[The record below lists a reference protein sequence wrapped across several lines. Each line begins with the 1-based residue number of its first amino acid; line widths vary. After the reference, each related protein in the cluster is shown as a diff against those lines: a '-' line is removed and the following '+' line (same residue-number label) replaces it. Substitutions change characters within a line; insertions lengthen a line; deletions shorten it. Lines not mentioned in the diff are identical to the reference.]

1 MLRANRFFSATWST
15 RGRSRFPASTV
26 TPTRAAPSTPG
37 SHRSNAAWDATGSS
51 ALKTTWRSPRST
63 TTHDAVSRSRGPE
76 CSKSPS
82 SPYFPTS
89 PTCASNSPARPATGP
104 SSGCASLAPTPGR
117 AWWMTSCVFWAFG
130 PRREPS
136 RWAGASTATASRTR
150 PAELTRRSIA
160 SAATTDAAAWAGP
173 TSTPPE
179 PAGGCARAIRKC
191 EPPKSRREPGPAR
204 RGTVPGNLRWMGAT
218 TVVRNW
224 ANRPEIS
231 AILSNMD
238 NILVVDD
245 ERNIRTLCSR
255 VLAGDQIEVHGVG
268 TGKEGLQTADE
279 VSPDLV
285 LLDLR
290 LPDMDGIEVLRAL
303 KARHAE
309 TAVII
314 ITGFGQIQSAVE
326 AMKAG
331 ATDYLEKPFEHLD
344 KLKLAVARALEEVRA
359 RREIQRLHRLQEKEY
374 RVDQLIG
381 DSESTRRLRELIS
394 KLARSEAATILIH
407 GESGTGKELVA
418 RGLHYESARRDFPF
432 MEVNCAAITETLF
445 ESELFGHEKGAFT
458 DAKAAKKGL
467 MELADRGTQFRE
479 DLFYRLNVIPI
490 HIPPLRERRDDI
502 MPLARHFVLDANTR
516 FHKSIKGFTPDAER
530 LMASYQWPG
539 NVREVRNLIE
549 RLVILERSDAIE
561 PQHLPVQF
569 AAQARQP
576 VVTESSGDEPRTLAQ
591 VERAYIAQIMQRVE
605 SNKSKAAKILGISLQ
620 TLRTKLMEE

>member
-1 MLRANRFFSATWST
+1 
-15 RGRSRFPASTV
+15 
-26 TPTRAAPSTPG
+26 
-37 SHRSNAAWDATGSS
+37 
-51 ALKTTWRSPRST
+51 
-63 TTHDAVSRSRGPE
+63 
-76 CSKSPS
+76 
-82 SPYFPTS
+82 
-89 PTCASNSPARPATGP
+89 
-104 SSGCASLAPTPGR
+104 
-117 AWWMTSCVFWAFG
+117 
-130 PRREPS
+130 
-136 RWAGASTATASRTR
+136 
-150 PAELTRRSIA
+150 
-160 SAATTDAAAWAGP
+160 
-173 TSTPPE
+173 
-179 PAGGCARAIRKC
+179 
-191 EPPKSRREPGPAR
+191 
-204 RGTVPGNLRWMGAT
+204 
-218 TVVRNW
+218 
-224 ANRPEIS
+224 
-231 AILSNMD
+231 MD

-255 VLAGDQIEVHGVG
+255 VLAGDQVEVHGVG

-303 KARHAE
+303 KGRHAE
-309 TAVII
+309 IAVII

-381 DSESTRRLRELIS
+381 ESEGTRRLRDLIS

-418 RGLHYESARRDFPF
+418 RGLHYESSRRDFPF

-458 DAKAAKKGL
+458 DAKASKKGL
-467 MELADRGTQFRE
+467 MEMADRGTLFLDEVSEMSLNSQAKFLRVLQERVLRRVGGTRDIKVDLRIIAATNRPLETRVKDGQFRE

-490 HIPPLRERRDDI
+490 YIPPLRERREDI
-502 MPLARHFVLDANTR
+502 LPLARHFVLDANTR
-516 FHKSIKGFTPDAER
+516 FHKSIKGFTPEAER
-530 LMASYQWPG
+530 LMLGYQWPG
-539 NVREVRNLIE
+539 NVRELRNLIE
-549 RLVILERSDAIE
+549 RLVILGSSDFIE
-561 PQHLPVQF
+561 PQHLPAQF
-569 AAQARQP
+569 ATQVRQA
-576 VVTESSGDEPRTLAQ
+576 VVTEQTGDELRTLAE

-605 SNKSKAAKILGISLQ
+605 SNKSKAAKILGISRQ
-620 TLRTKLMEE
+620 TLRKKLMEE

>member
-1 MLRANRFFSATWST
+1 
-15 RGRSRFPASTV
+15 
-26 TPTRAAPSTPG
+26 
-37 SHRSNAAWDATGSS
+37 
-51 ALKTTWRSPRST
+51 
-63 TTHDAVSRSRGPE
+63 
-76 CSKSPS
+76 
-82 SPYFPTS
+82 
-89 PTCASNSPARPATGP
+89 
-104 SSGCASLAPTPGR
+104 
-117 AWWMTSCVFWAFG
+117 
-130 PRREPS
+130 
-136 RWAGASTATASRTR
+136 
-150 PAELTRRSIA
+150 
-160 SAATTDAAAWAGP
+160 
-173 TSTPPE
+173 
-179 PAGGCARAIRKC
+179 
-191 EPPKSRREPGPAR
+191 
-204 RGTVPGNLRWMGAT
+204 
-218 TVVRNW
+218 
-224 ANRPEIS
+224 
-231 AILSNMD
+231 MD

-245 ERNIRTLCSR
+245 ERNIRTLCAR
-255 VLAGDQIEVHGVG
+255 VLAGDQIEVQGVG
-268 TGKEGLQTADE
+268 SGKEGLQMADE
-279 VSPDLV
+279 VGPDLV

-290 LPDMDGIEVLRAL
+290 LPDMDGIDVLRAL

-344 KLKLAVARALEEVRA
+344 KLKLAVARSLEEVRA

-381 DSESTRRLRELIS
+381 ESEGTRRLRELIG

-418 RGLHYESARRDFPF
+418 RGLHYESARRDSPF

-467 MELADRGTQFRE
+467 MELADRGTLFLDEVSEMSLNSQAKFLRVLQERVLRRVGGTRDIKVDLRIIAATNRPLEMRVKDGQFRE

-502 MPLARHFVLDANTR
+502 MPLARHFVMDANTR
-516 FHKSIKGFTPDAER
+516 FHKAIKGFNPEAER
-530 LMASYQWPG
+530 LMLGYQWPG
-539 NVREVRNLIE
+539 NVRELRNLIE
-549 RLVILERSDAIE
+549 RLVILGSADLIE

-569 AAQARQP
+569 ATQVRQAAVP
-576 VVTESSGDEPRTLAQ
+576 EATTDEPRTLAE

-605 SNKSKAAKILGISLQ
+605 SNKSKAAKILGISRQ
-620 TLRTKLMEE
+620 TLRKKLMEE

>member
-1 MLRANRFFSATWST
+1 
-15 RGRSRFPASTV
+15 
-26 TPTRAAPSTPG
+26 
-37 SHRSNAAWDATGSS
+37 
-51 ALKTTWRSPRST
+51 
-63 TTHDAVSRSRGPE
+63 
-76 CSKSPS
+76 
-82 SPYFPTS
+82 
-89 PTCASNSPARPATGP
+89 
-104 SSGCASLAPTPGR
+104 
-117 AWWMTSCVFWAFG
+117 
-130 PRREPS
+130 
-136 RWAGASTATASRTR
+136 
-150 PAELTRRSIA
+150 
-160 SAATTDAAAWAGP
+160 
-173 TSTPPE
+173 
-179 PAGGCARAIRKC
+179 
-191 EPPKSRREPGPAR
+191 
-204 RGTVPGNLRWMGAT
+204 
-218 TVVRNW
+218 
-224 ANRPEIS
+224 
-231 AILSNMD
+231 MD

-290 LPDMDGIEVLRAL
+290 LPDMDGIDVLRAL

-344 KLKLAVARALEEVRA
+344 KLKLAVSRALEEVRA

-381 DSESTRRLRELIS
+381 ESEGTRRLRELIG

-418 RGLHYESARRDFPF
+418 RGLHYESSRRDSPF

-467 MELADRGTQFRE
+467 MELADRGTLFLDEVSEMSLNSQAKFLRVLQERVLRRVGGTRDIKVDLRIIAATNRPLEMRVKDGQFRE

-502 MPLARHFVLDANTR
+502 MPLARHFVIDANTR
-516 FHKSIKGFTPDAER
+516 FHKSIKGFTPEAER
-530 LMASYQWPG
+530 LMVGYQWPG
-539 NVREVRNLIE
+539 NVRELRNLIE
-549 RLVILERSDAIE
+549 RLVILGSSEFIE

-569 AAQARQP
+569 ATQVRQA
-576 VVTESSGDEPRTLAQ
+576 VVPEVSTDEPRTLAE
-591 VERAYIAQIMQRVE
+591 VERAYIGQIMQRVE
-605 SNKSKAAKILGISLQ
+605 SNKSKAAKILGISRQ
-620 TLRTKLMEE
+620 TLRKKLMEE

>member
-1 MLRANRFFSATWST
+1 
-15 RGRSRFPASTV
+15 
-26 TPTRAAPSTPG
+26 
-37 SHRSNAAWDATGSS
+37 
-51 ALKTTWRSPRST
+51 
-63 TTHDAVSRSRGPE
+63 
-76 CSKSPS
+76 
-82 SPYFPTS
+82 
-89 PTCASNSPARPATGP
+89 
-104 SSGCASLAPTPGR
+104 
-117 AWWMTSCVFWAFG
+117 MT
-130 PRREPS
+130 
-136 RWAGASTATASRTR
+136 
-150 PAELTRRSIA
+150 
-160 SAATTDAAAWAGP
+160 
-173 TSTPPE
+173 
-179 PAGGCARAIRKC
+179 
-191 EPPKSRREPGPAR
+191 
-204 RGTVPGNLRWMGAT
+204 
-218 TVVRNW
+218 
-224 ANRPEIS
+224 
-231 AILSNMD
+231 MD

-245 ERNIRTLCSR
+245 ERNIRTLCAR
-255 VLAGDQIEVHGVG
+255 VLAGDQIEVQGVG
-268 TGKEGLQTADE
+268 TGKEGLQMADE

-290 LPDMDGIEVLRAL
+290 LPDMDGIDVLRAL

-344 KLKLAVARALEEVRA
+344 KLKLAVARSLEEVRA

-381 DSESTRRLRELIS
+381 ESEGTRRLRELIG

-418 RGLHYESARRDFPF
+418 RGLHYESSRRDSPF

-467 MELADRGTQFRE
+467 MELADRGTLFLYEVSEMSLNSQAKFLRVLQERVLRRVGGTRDIKVDLRIIAATNRPLEMRVKDGLFRE

-502 MPLARHFVLDANTR
+502 MPLARHFVIDANTR
-516 FHKSIKGFTPDAER
+516 FHKAIKGFNPEAER
-530 LMASYQWPG
+530 LMLGYQWPG
-539 NVREVRNLIE
+539 NVRELRNLIE
-549 RLVILERSDAIE
+549 RLVILGSADLIE

-569 AAQARQP
+569 ATQVRQAAVP
-576 VVTESSGDEPRTLAQ
+576 EATTDEPRTLAE

-605 SNKSKAAKILGISLQ
+605 SNKSKAAKILGISRQ
-620 TLRTKLMEE
+620 TLRKKLMEE